1 MSNFKKLVAIL
12 APMIAAG
19 LLVVLLLYGPLHF
32 PAPNQTVEDKAAL
45 SLSPNVL
52 RGDQIKDKALDKGY
66 LMIMGSSEL
75 SRFDSFHPAVLA
87 QKYERGYHPFLL
99 GAPGTQS
106 LTHFFS
112 TQAMGKHVNHKKVVV
127 IISPQWFVPT
137 GVDANMFDHYY
148 SKQQATYFVNHVNPS
163 SPADRYAAQRLLAM
177 PSGQSDDVL
186 AAALK
191 NIAHKKQLTSMQR
204 LLITQISSNNLRHQ
218 DQLFTRFLIRD
229 RRRLISE
236 RAKSLPT
243 VYNYQHLDIMAES
256 RGREHTTN
264 NDFGIANR
272 FYSKQLQNNVKGL
285 KNSQTKFTYEYG
297 PEYSDFQL
305 LLNQFKQ
312 HHVTPLFII
321 TPINGRWQNYTGLRQ
336 SMLNNFDKKINFQL
350 RSQGFTHI
358 ADLHQDGNQP
368 YFMQDTIH
376 LGWRGWLHAERQIH
390 HFVQHTPPMKKYQ
403 LNDYFYSKSW
413 QQRNPQTISSAE

>member
-19 LLVVLLLYGPLHF
+19 LLVALLLYGPLHF

-75 SRFDSFHPAVLA
+75 SRFDSFHPAVIA

-191 NIAHKKQLTSMQR
+191 NIAHKKQLTPMQR

-305 LLNQFKQ
+305 LLNQFKRRE
-312 HHVTPLFII
+312 VTPLFII
-321 TPINGRWQNYTGLRQ
+321 TPVNGSWMDYTGLRPK
-336 SMLNNFDKKINFQL
+336 MLDSFDRKISYQL
-350 RSQGFTHI
+350 QSQGFDHI
-358 ADLHQDGNQP
+358 VDLHRDGRIP
-368 YFMQDTIH
+368 FFMQDTIH
-376 LGWRGWLHAERQIH
+376 LGWRGWLRVDEKVHQ
-390 HFVQHTPPMKKYQ
+390 FVQQPITKTHYQ
-403 LNDYFYSKSW
+403 MNNYFYSQNW
-413 QQRNPQTISSAE
+413 RDRNPKTLK